1 MRSMTKISWAIAAA
15 VLMTGSA
22 WAKPEMDAAG
32 KCRDNGKFVKQEACA
47 TVAPAPAKCRDIK
60 SKKFAKCG
68 TAGTEP
74 VPEAKTQTK

>member
-32 KCRDNGKFVKQEACA
+32 KCRDNGKFVAAKLCEAA
-47 TVAPAPAKCRDIK
+47 APAATGKCRDIK
-60 SKKFAKCG
+60 TKKFAKCSA
-68 TAGTEP
+68 AGTEP
-74 VPEAKTQTK
+74 VPVAARK